1 MLFLLFL
8 VVFNTFVTIPIQT
21 ENARLKLTLVIP
33 TGAPMIVANNA
44 IEILPVL
51 TDKSQQQS
59 NL

>member
-33 TGAPMIVANNA
+33 TGAPVTVANNA